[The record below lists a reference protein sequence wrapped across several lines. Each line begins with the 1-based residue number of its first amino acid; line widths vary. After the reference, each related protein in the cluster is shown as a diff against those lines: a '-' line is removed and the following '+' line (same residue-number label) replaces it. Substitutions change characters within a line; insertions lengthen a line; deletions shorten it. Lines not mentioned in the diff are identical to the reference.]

1 MIAPNGVRQKVVFPV
16 LAKGNMHQAKRL
28 AHLVRSRGHY
38 ARVIPTSKG
47 HSVHVYPN
55 RRTFNKLGERPDP
68 IESLKTTPRSSTFTP
83 IPMGKKWTGRNPV
96 ARSDPLGENEGRRI
110 SDPMTSQGP
119 SLDDYEYS
127 FEEEDESPQS
137 MIEQYLSYTT
147 GSPGGQEAQSLAWGE
162 WAEVPSILTY
172 TDFLALK
179 NENLGERQNT
189 ALAFGLEV
197 EELLRNRPKGDSSL
211 RRAEEGLLSQA
222 INMEGGDFTNTFGSE
237 YLVGENVVIPVET
250 AYLINENGEGVS
262 PEERGEMP
270 IPGEESV
277 RRPLPYGTRMVGWRF
292 PEELR
297 NKLPRLWDILA
308 SGGHTEFAPEALYMS
323 KIGGSISAYET
334 YIAPSQYGGQVDV
347 GMRDYI
353 DNTEYDLGDMYTG
366 DMVSTALGDS
376 EDRAVLTTIE
386 FGVFSPTGEM
396 VGIYPISTLEDET
409 MRSEEPE
416 YARWSNLF
424 DSDEWLSHGINS
436 LWFKDQ
442 QIYRGSRVDV
452 MTVEGLDPDEMPRD
466 RYNPLS
472 AYLSEFDY
480 SLDIALGKTQGI
492 ESIDKE
498 SAKRIVEMYENGYLD
513 MGVDWA
519 ESHLFE
525 LRQLAES

>member
-1 MIAPNGVRQKVVFPV
+1 M
-16 LAKGNMHQAKRL
+16 
-28 AHLVRSRGHY
+28 
-38 ARVIPTSKG
+38 
-47 HSVHVYPN
+47 
-55 RRTFNKLGERPDP
+55 
-68 IESLKTTPRSSTFTP
+68 
-83 IPMGKKWTGRNPV
+83 
-96 ARSDPLGENEGRRI
+96 
-110 SDPMTSQGP
+110 
-119 SLDDYEYS
+119 
-127 FEEEDESPQS
+127 
-137 MIEQYLSYTT
+137 
-147 GSPGGQEAQSLAWGE
+147 
-162 WAEVPSILTY
+162 
-172 TDFLALK
+172 ALK

-442 QIYRGSRVDV
+442 QIYRGSRFDV
-452 MTVEGLDPDEMPRD
+452 MTFEGLDPDEMPRD

-519 ESHLFE
+519 EAHLFE